1 MTDGEWSQTIEL
13 DGMKFEA
20 EFIQRPFREG
30 IEVRIKTSQGIV
42 RIAELGLGERAL
54 VEKARSLIRS
64 RGLTPPAD

>member
-1 MTDGEWSQTIEL
+1 VTDGEWSQTIEL